1 MNDAKQTLNLK
12 LSMADLKAAWDFCKN
27 DLKQM
32 EESAK
37 QKNVD
42 VEK

>member
-1 MNDAKQTLNLK
+1 
-12 LSMADLKAAWDFCKN
+12 MADLKAAWDFCKN